1 MFLFLSESV
10 IKILIHAR
18 NLQKEKKE
26 AIEKMLTQIVQAYDK
41 HNDHSRDDVEGL
53 NSFTDMLIDTYN
65 VLLLMVCEGS
75 IVVILECPTLES
87 LDHLWSDYLSGDLD
101 KVAERYLVTDEVKKK
116 LNLETTCLK
125 TAIDKENYSE
135 CRRALMKLPSTPPGE
150 YKQNI
155 WEVQLYEVVNE
166 ESSLAF
172 QFQECA
178 ICQCCLG
185 RSAIMIIITV
195 IVIST
200 TTIMMITLIVI
211 CIGPTL

>member
-10 IKILIHAR
+10 IKILIHAS

-53 NSFTDMLIDTYN
+53 NSFTGMLIATYN
-65 VLLLMVCEGS
+65 ALLLMVYEGS

-125 TAIDKENYSE
+125 TTIDKENYAE

-155 WEVQLYEVVNE
+155 WEVQLYEVVHE

-178 ICQCCLG
+178 IWQWCMG
-185 RSAIMIIITV
+185 RSAIMIIISV
-195 IVIST
+195 IFIST
-200 TTIMMITLIVI
+200 MTLMMITLIAI